1 MPLFQNNIINKYLQA
16 QNQTLVAQQW
26 AVYQKHFHN
35 PHVQDNIR
43 GSKEEQYQ
51 EGFLTDLFV
60 HILGYTKK
68 PAPNYNLTT
77 ELKNVKD
84 SNIWCG

>member
-16 QNQTLVAQQW
+16 QNQALVAQQW

-43 GSKEEQYQ
+43 GSKEERWIMV
-51 EGFLTDLFV
+51 LCS
-60 HILGYTKK
+60 TKRHK
-68 PAPNYNLTT
+68 KNL
-77 ELKNVKD
+77 
-84 SNIWCG
+84 I

>member
-16 QNQTLVAQQW
+16 QNQALVAQQW

-43 GSKEEQYQ
+43 GSKEER
-51 EGFLTDLFV
+51 
-60 HILGYTKK
+60 
-68 PAPNYNLTT
+68 
-77 ELKNVKD
+77 
-84 SNIWCG
+84 